1 MFKAV
6 SDGVSRINI
15 DAVVTCPSNL
25 HDFLVFL
32 EELKDTPART
42 ANHHVFQITLLY
54 AGLHNR
60 RPALPSKSV
69 SDKAVILIKQT
80 RRLRPIHAHRE
91 HIPKITACEK
101 FSMIGRHG
109 MMPTRNQMNRRT
121 KWAWYGLFRTKVFG
135 SRAISTPIPLS
146 VTAI

>member
-32 EELKDTPART
+32 EELKVTPART
-42 ANHHVFQITLLY
+42 ANRHVFQITLRY

-60 RPALPSKSV
+60 RPALPSKFV
-69 SDKAVILIKQT
+69 SDKAVILIKQR
-80 RRLRPIHAHRE
+80 RRLRPIQYGE

-109 MMPTRNQMNRRT
+109 MMPTRNQMNRRK

-135 SRAISTPIPLS
+135 SRAISTPIQPS